1 MVSGESSMPLQRP
14 TTRAARHSAIQD
26 VLAQHIITSQQ
37 QLADVLASQN
47 IEVTQATLSRDLD
60 EMHATKIRI
69 ADGSVCYTVPG
80 LQHEV
85 ALNTRISQET
95 AQDHEDGMQN
105 WTAMSKF
112 EQQMSRVLSGLVT
125 SVASAQNLVVVHTP
139 SGAAQY
145 VASVLD
151 RQPIDGILGTIAG
164 DDTVMAITSDNDTA
178 IQRASWLLN
187 LASGGDGPHTKGE
200 NG

>member
-37 QLADVLASQN
+37 QLADVLASQG

-60 EMHATKIRI
+60 EMHATKI
-69 ADGSVCYTVPG
+69 PG

>member
-1 MVSGESSMPLQRP
+1 MSTESSMPLQRP
-14 TTRAARHSAIQD
+14 STRAARHSAIHE

-37 QLADVLASQN
+37 QLAEVLASQH

-60 EMHATKIRI
+60 EMHATKVRT
-69 ADGSVCYTVPG
+69 ADGGICYTVPS
-80 LQHEV
+80 LQHES
-85 ALNTRISQET
+85 ALNGRIPAESV
-95 AQDHEDGMQN
+95 HEYENSALSWSNM
-105 WTAMSKF
+105 TKF

-164 DDTVMAITSDNDTA
+164 DDTVMAIASDNDTA

-187 LASGGDGPHTKGE
+187 LASGGDSSHPKGE